1 MPIPSVINLCN
12 CKKMSFMGLLAY
24 EFGSSASADQ
34 GQVHNDIV
42 ESDAA
47 KSSALYS
54 LKNAVHS
61 AELLLSGIV

>member
-1 MPIPSVINLCN
+1 
-12 CKKMSFMGLLAY
+12 MSFMGLWTCEL
-24 EFGSSASADQ
+24 GSSASAAQ

-61 AELLLSGIV
+61 AELFLNGIV

>member
-1 MPIPSVINLCN
+1 MSKLQTYL
-12 CKKMSFMGLLAY
+12 SFMGLWACEL
-24 EFGSSASADQ
+24 GSSASAAQ

-61 AELLLSGIV
+61 AELLLNGIV